1 MIALVVILFHSMGLL
16 SSIHAIQT
24 TRTEQ
29 GAIAW
34 AVSLNT
40 IPYVAVPA
48 YWFLGRSRFEGYV
61 TARRSEMEEID
72 NLSESAKE
80 AVREFLLPPSNITPA
95 AQAAQR
101 LAGIDILQ
109 GNSLELLVDG
119 DSTFTSI
126 LDGID
131 AAENYILFQ
140 FFIVKDD
147 ESAAEIKQ
155 RLVEGPREAS
165 SVTFSTT
172 RWGVTTYQCRT
183 RRNFV
188 RLGWR

>member
-48 YWFLGRSRFEGYV
+48 YWFLGRSRFEGYA

-72 NLSESAKE
+72 NMSESA
-80 AVREFLLPPSNITPA
+80 
-95 AQAAQR
+95 
-101 LAGIDILQ
+101 
-109 GNSLELLVDG
+109 
-119 DSTFTSI
+119 
-126 LDGID
+126 
-131 AAENYILFQ
+131 
-140 FFIVKDD
+140 
-147 ESAAEIKQ
+147 
-155 RLVEGPREAS
+155 
-165 SVTFSTT
+165 
-172 RWGVTTYQCRT
+172 
-183 RRNFV
+183 
-188 RLGWR
+188 